1 MATRK
6 PTAKMT
12 TTKDQ
17 GAMLLGAHMSTS
29 GGLHNAI
36 EHGVNTGCS
45 SIQIF
50 TKNNNRWEQRPTTD
64 AEAEKFL
71 EARRAAGIAPVISHT
86 AYLINLATPSEE
98 LHRKSLAALVDEIL
112 RAEQLQI
119 PDVVLHPGSPLDQ
132 GPEYGMKK
140 IIDSLNRCLEETKDC
155 TARIALEVTAGQGS
169 HLGFTFEQIAEMIAG
184 VENKNRISVCLDT
197 CHAFA
202 AGYDIRTKEGYAAT
216 IKQFDKTIGLEY
228 LKVIHLND
236 SLKGLGSRVDRHTHI
251 GEGEIGKDAFKF
263 IMQDER
269 FSAIPKLL
277 ETPKGD
283 DYADDKRNLALLR
296 KLAAAK

>member
-6 PTAKMT
+6 TTTAKT
-12 TTKDQ
+12 VDDTDRI
-17 GAMLLGAHMSTS
+17 LLGAHMSTS

-36 EHGVNTGCS
+36 EHGVNTGCT

-64 AEAEKFL
+64 EEAEKFL
-71 EARRAAGIAPVISHT
+71 EAQTAAGIGPVVSHT
-86 AYLINLATPSEE
+86 AYLINLATPSDD
-98 LHRKSLAALVDEIL
+98 LHRKSVAALVDEIR

-132 GPEYGMKK
+132 GAEYGMKK
-140 IIDSLNRCLEETKDC
+140 IIASLNRAIDQTADC
-155 TARIALEVTAGQGS
+155 KARVALEVTAGQGS

-184 VENKNRISVCLDT
+184 VEDKRRVSVCLDT
-197 CHAFA
+197 CHVFA
-202 AGYDIRTKEGYAAT
+202 AGYDIRTRAT
-216 IKQFDKTIGLEY
+216 YDQTIDQFDRIIGLKH
-228 LKVIHLND
+228 LTVIHLND
-236 SLKGLGSRVDRHTHI
+236 SIKGLGSRVDRHTHI

-269 FSAIPKLL
+269 FRTIPKLL
-277 ETPKGD
+277 ETPKGEDYD
-283 DYADDKRNLALLR
+283 DDLRNLALLR
-296 KLAAAK
+296 KLAKAK

>member
-6 PTAKMT
+6 T
-12 TTKDQ
+12 TSSKSGGIETL
-17 GAMLLGAHMSTS
+17 LLGAHMSTS

-36 EHGVNTGCS
+36 EHGVNTGCT

-71 EARRAAGIAPVISHT
+71 EAQKTAGIAPVISHT
-86 AYLINLATPSEE
+86 AYLINLATPSDE
-98 LHRKSLAALVDEIL
+98 LHRKSVAALVDEII

-132 GPEYGMKK
+132 GPEYGMRK
-140 IIDSLNRCLEETKDC
+140 IIDSLNRCLKETKDC
-155 TARIALEVTAGQGS
+155 RARVALEVTAGQGS

-184 VENKNRISVCLDT
+184 VEDKNRISVCLDT

-202 AGYDIRTKEGYAAT
+202 AGYDIRTKEGYT
-216 IKQFDKTIGLEY
+216 GTLKQFEKTIGLKY

-269 FSAIPKLL
+269 FAAIPKLL

-283 DYADDKRNLALLR
+283 DYEDDKRNLALLR
-296 KLAAAK
+296 KLAKSK